1 MENRFNLLDEPWVP
15 IEGVGKVSLRDVFCN
30 YSYVGLA
37 GNPIQKMAVYKLLF
51 LIAQRACD
59 ITTEEEL
66 VKKGVDGISK
76 SCLEYLDA
84 HRDCFFLYGD
94 KPFLQYPQL
103 RDNENIETKTIYV
116 DYMPDLASEN
126 DSIVKQTQ
134 TKQHITDSDK
144 ALFIVAL
151 VSYALG
157 GKRTMDPRK
166 YLSEQDERAVS
177 SKASPSLSDGISG
190 LVQTLLLGNNV
201 IETVLLNY
209 FTKKE
214 LEELNLTSL
223 VLSIVPPWERMPTFL
238 QSDFNY
244 AYKNSFIAWYMPMT
258 RAVCLTKDNG
268 IKYCEELC
276 YKEAWID
283 PFLTV
288 NSVDNKKIK
297 VDILKRPWNQIQAL
311 LSEVYNVESD
321 RQKCKCLA
329 VNKHYLRARKYT
341 DSFSI
346 WTGGLKLRTNRG
358 DQSIKQEDDYLES
371 VVTFNSEDL
380 GDSFFSRYCNI
391 VNTVNNYGDSLK
403 KKIYFYRK
411 QLNIGDTL
419 IKDSMFEFWHEMSN
433 LSERFVSAAED
444 GSKDLMNKLFV
455 DIYNIERSIYDD
467 YCPHGTS
474 RQLLAWAKNRP

>member
-1 MENRFNLLDEPWVP
+1 MENRFNLLDEPWIP
-15 IEGVGKVSLRDVFCN
+15 IEGVGKVSLKDVFCN
-30 YSYVGLA
+30 HSYVGLA

-59 ITTEEEL
+59 IASEDEL
-66 VKKGVDGISK
+66 IKKGVDGIAN
-76 SCLEYLDA
+76 SCLEYLEA
-84 HRDCFFLYGD
+84 HRACFFLYGD
-94 KPFLQYPQL
+94 KPFLQYPEL

-144 ALFIVAL
+144 ALFLVSL

-157 GKRTMDPRK
+157 GKRTMNPRK
-166 YLSEQDERAVS
+166 FLLEQDERAVS
-177 SKASPSLSDGISG
+177 AKASPSLSDGMLG
-190 LVQTLLLGNNV
+190 LVQTLLLGNSV

-209 FTKKE
+209 FTKEE
-214 LEELNLTSL
+214 LAELNLESL
-223 VLSIVPPWERMPTFL
+223 DFSIVPPWERMPTFF
-238 QSDFNY
+238 QSDFNFD
-244 AYKNSFIAWYMPMT
+244 YKKSFVAWYLPMT

-311 LSEVYNVESD
+311 LAEVYNVESGT
-321 RQKCKCLA
+321 QKCKCLT
-329 VNKHYLRARKYT
+329 VNKHYLRARKHT

-346 WTGGLKLRTNRG
+346 WAGGLKLRTNSG

-371 VVTFNSEDL
+371 SVAFNSEDL

-391 VNTVNNYGDSLK
+391 VDTVNSYGDSLK
-403 KKIYFYRK
+403 KKISFYRK
-411 QLNIGDTL
+411 QLNVGDPS
-419 IKDSMFEFWHEMSN
+419 IKDSMFEFWHEMRS
-433 LSERFVSAAED
+433 LSERFVNAAED
-444 GSKDLMNKLFV
+444 GSEDLTNKLFI
-455 DIYNIERSIYDD
+455 DIYNIERNIYDN
-467 YCPHGTS
+467 YCPHGTA